1 MAGQK
6 LFPTHIFEIRRWL
19 RDRSIKRQ
27 LKRPES
33 RTQYWNDLAKQCAD
47 RSLIQLLDSTLSLP
61 RDVIECD
68 VYHGGSLMRIA
79 HAIKANR
86 SDKRVFGLDS
96 FGGFPEDSVT
106 ATDLSAGRWLS
117 RLQKKFRF
125 CADAPGHLRMI
136 ADAFDLNI
144 ELVQGYFCNTL
155 PRVQNQSFC
164 FIHLDVDLYQ
174 SYKECPE
181 GLYDRLVPGGVIV
194 FDEWECEKWPGG
206 TLAIKEF
213 FSSLPEKFQTT
224 SDRKDPA
231 NYVRKLL
238 TNSSRRVASRRC
250 GPAFPPQVGHK
261 SRPAQ
266 TELEHLC
273 VLS

>member
-1 MAGQK
+1 MAGTK
-6 LFPTHIFEIRRWL
+6 LFPTHIYEIRRWL
-19 RDRSIKRQ
+19 RDRSIKNQ
-27 LKRPES
+27 LKRPEG
-33 RTQYWNDLAKQCAD
+33 RTRYWNELAKQCAD
-47 RSLIQLLDSTLSLP
+47 RSLIQLLESTLSLP
-61 RDVIECD
+61 GDVIECG
-68 VYHGGSLMRIA
+68 VYRGASLMQIA
-79 HAIKANR
+79 HAIKTHH

-96 FGGFPEDSVT
+96 FEGFPEDSVS
-106 ATDLSAGRWLS
+106 ATDLSVGRWLS

-125 CADAPGHLRMI
+125 CADTPGHLRMI

-155 PRVQNQSFC
+155 PGVQDRSYC

-174 SYKECPE
+174 SYKECLE

-213 FSSLPEKFQTT
+213 FSNLPEKVQTT

-231 NYVRKLL
+231 NYVRKLPADL
-238 TNSSRRVASRRC
+238 SRRVA
-250 GPAFPPQVGHK
+250 
-261 SRPAQ
+261 
-266 TELEHLC
+266 
-273 VLS
+273 